1 MHIYVH
7 RGNRVMSIRRLN
19 PGLWSKRL
27 MYPSQ
32 AGDIFT
38 DKDLCVLCFRNKMG
52 APRDQLTN
60 HTEPRKDGEAAAVS
74 NTGQE
79 DPRTS

>member
-1 MHIYVH
+1 MDMHIYVH

-52 APRDQLTN
+52 APRDQLTKGARSQASGKHQN
-60 HTEPRKDGEAAAVS
+60 
-74 NTGQE
+74 
-79 DPRTS
+79 